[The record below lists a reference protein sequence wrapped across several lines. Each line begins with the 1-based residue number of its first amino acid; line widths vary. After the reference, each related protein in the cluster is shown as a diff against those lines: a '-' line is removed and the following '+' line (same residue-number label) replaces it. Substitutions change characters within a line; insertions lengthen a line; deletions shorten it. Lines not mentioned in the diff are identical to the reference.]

1 MAATCHWASG
11 SKTDAMQQM
20 QVHMIPLKH
29 LLSTSWPVS
38 LLSAGLPE
46 ESSRVSV
53 YWPADDEWYHGEVK
67 DVDDCGRSHVK
78 YDDGQVEILYF
89 AVERYK
95 LAEPIHSKEV
105 ADEDSKKAILPLPA
119 VIDLCSSSDDLDD
132 SPEPLL
138 LTDGTRTQHTLQ
150 SRDMKAGTV
159 ASYRQQTKIGQV
171 PAAERTSV
179 AKKRHRKSRDRGED
193 QHECQ
198 RQHSRKSLTP
208 IKAHRRSSKQDAAQ
222 AVIDQQGKHLADA
235 QHTDALPQATQA
247 LPLSTQAQMHA
258 SGSAEPGTQLD
269 SRLKKLPIHGPR
281 LPDRT
286 RPRNRSPKESASYPT
301 QPAARAETSAV
312 SQSPAPDQ
320 AKMPAAPAPQ
330 TMTPQPPMAKRI
342 KSEEGAQSQQP
353 MTPVCFAVQSA
364 PVQPL
369 QGCEPAQTKT
379 PAFRPPQS
387 QTPLLPQNTL
397 GAAACSQAQLALQGS
412 AVTVGQPQKLLDLFG
427 AGASL
432 NLQQKQD
439 ALEAL
444 IASVADGMTN
454 ARFLATID
462 RNQAE
467 AACNISR
474 YYQTVSKLVQRQP
487 ADQQGRDVLRVYFSG
502 LFG

>member
-1 MAATCHWASG
+1 MPLPKSFDPELIAKAYPDALTVVRCGNKFGTFFGGHWAIWPTSSTDYFVSCACGCKDNMYTVYDFEDHGGRKASRKWRESIRVVNG
-11 SKTDAMQQM
+11 SNM
-20 QVHMIPLKH
+20 
-29 LLSTSWPVS
+29 S
-38 LLSAGLPE
+38 LGQWIEDRCNAADAGLPE

-95 LAEPIHSKEV
+95 LAEPIHSK
-105 ADEDSKKAILPLPA
+105 
-119 VIDLCSSSDDLDD
+119 
-132 SPEPLL
+132 
-138 LTDGTRTQHTLQ
+138 DGTRTQHTLQ

-198 RQHSRKSLTP
+198 RQHSRKILTP

-286 RPRNRSPKESASYPT
+286 RPRNRSPKESAS
-301 QPAARAETSAV
+301 
-312 SQSPAPDQ
+312 
-320 AKMPAAPAPQ
+320 
-330 TMTPQPPMAKRI
+330 
-342 KSEEGAQSQQP
+342 
-353 MTPVCFAVQSA
+353 
-364 PVQPL
+364 
-369 QGCEPAQTKT
+369 
-379 PAFRPPQS
+379 
-387 QTPLLPQNTL
+387 
-397 GAAACSQAQLALQGS
+397 
-412 AVTVGQPQKLLDLFG
+412 
-427 AGASL
+427 L